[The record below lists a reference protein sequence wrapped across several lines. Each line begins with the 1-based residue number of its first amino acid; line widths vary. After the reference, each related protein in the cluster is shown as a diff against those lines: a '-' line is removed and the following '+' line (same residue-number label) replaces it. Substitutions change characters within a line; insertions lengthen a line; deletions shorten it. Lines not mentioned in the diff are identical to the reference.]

1 MHLPSSSARR
11 SSGLVLV
18 VAIVLL
24 LLAGLLTLFA
34 VHVGAFEQRS
44 TGNDLRAK
52 LVTEVAE
59 AGLAQ
64 GFEYLYRQ
72 HKDMLKDPSQWERCA
87 ADDESFPCGAITAAA
102 FDDDG
107 DASTAPVPRRAQMF
121 RLKAP
126 AVPNVI
132 PGIDAALAQRMLPI
146 PAASKIASLANG
158 FGVAYGVAPVMCFA
172 ARPAHPNP
180 GGIPCNG
187 GTGPGSTSVAITT
200 FVSVARLPGENGSS
214 STLVQTIGQYPK
226 FGDDLLNRPPI
237 TTSGTAGV
245 NGTLQIVTNP
255 NAGGTGVPVSVW
267 SRLDVDKTGTTNTC
281 YADEFFRYT
290 QGSHTP
296 SVYQG
301 TFRCDDC
308 RCDSN
313 DAPKTLSYDSSGR
326 NRCVLPTDDC
336 EGIDVLDVDAGT
348 TSTAG
353 YNTGGHEGANYNVR
367 ADALSYPDCEFPP
380 DLFDFVFHVPTW
392 EDTDDDCFAETKRA
406 AIQYANPDNPAATA
420 MVGPD
425 EAYLY
430 RIADKVIARPEN
442 AALLRAD
449 QVGTTALLA
458 SSASSGAI
466 WCQQAQAGGCDIN
479 AGVQVGTPA
488 APVGLILDGPVRI
501 QGVVFG
507 FVYIRDTG
515 SALHPDTGSSMAGA
529 CPDECALQMNAGAAI
544 YGAVVLQGQMKS
556 NGTSAVIYDGNVL
569 RGILEQT
576 EPIYATLPGAWT
588 DQRSY

>member
-1 MHLPSSSARR
+1 M
-11 SSGLVLV
+11 VLV

-34 VHVGAFEQRS
+34 VNVGIFEQRS
-44 TGNDLRAK
+44 TGNDLRNK
-52 LVTEVAE
+52 MVIEVAE

-72 HKDMLKDPSQWERCA
+72 HKGMLKDPSQWERCA
-87 ADDESFPCGAITAAA
+87 ADDVSFPCGAISAAV

-107 DASTAPVPRRAQMF
+107 DPATAPVPRRSQMF

-126 AVPNVI
+126 TVANVI
-132 PGIDAALAQRMLPI
+132 PGIDAALSRYMLPL
-146 PAASKIASLANG
+146 PATSKIATLANA
-158 FGVAYGVAPVMCFA
+158 FAVAYGVAPVMCFA
-172 ARPAHPNP
+172 SRPAHPNP
-180 GGIPCNG
+180 GGIPCNAG
-187 GTGPGSTSVAITT
+187 VGTGSTSVAITT
-200 FVSVARLPGENGSS
+200 FVSVAKMAGENAS
-214 STLVQTIGQYPK
+214 STLVQTVGQYPK

-245 NGTLQIVTNP
+245 TGTLQIVTNP

-267 SRLDVDKTGTTNTC
+267 SRVDVDKTGTTNSC
-281 YADEFFRYT
+281 FADEFFRYT

-296 SVYQG
+296 SVYQS
-301 TFRCDDC
+301 TIRCDDC

-313 DAPKTLSYDSSGR
+313 DAPKTLSYDASGR
-326 NRCVLPTDDC
+326 NRCLTATADC
-336 EGIDVLDVDAGT
+336 EGMDILDVDAGT
-348 TSTAG
+348 DSQTG
-353 YNTGGHEGANYNVR
+353 YNTAGHEGANYNVR
-367 ADALSYPDCEFPP
+367 SDALSFPTCEFPP

-392 EDTDDDCFAETKRA
+392 EDTDEDCFAETKRA
-406 AIQYANPDNPAATA
+406 PVPYANPEVPSATA

-430 RIADKVIARPEN
+430 RIADKVIPKPANLPLLKASQLGTR
-442 AALLRAD
+442 ALLTSAASSGVIWCQQVQAGDCDIAAGD
-449 QVGTTALLA
+449 QVGTP
-458 SSASSGAI
+458 
-466 WCQQAQAGGCDIN
+466 D
-479 AGVQVGTPA
+479 
-488 APVGLILDGPVRI
+488 APVVLILDGPVRI

-515 SALHPDTGSSMAGA
+515 NTLDPATGSSVAGA
-529 CPDECALQMNAGAAI
+529 CPSNCMLQMNAGAAI
-544 YGAVVLQGQMKS
+544 YGAVVLQGQMTS

-569 RGILEQT
+569 RGILEHT
-576 EPIYATLPGAWT
+576 DPVYATLPGAWT